1 MLYLSNQ
8 HYDSSSIQIL
18 KGLEAVRKRPGMY
31 IGSTD
36 SVGLHHLVWEILDN
50 AIDEAMNGYGKKI
63 ICTLEPDN
71 IISIEDFGRGVPIDT
86 HSTGE
91 STLKVIYTEL
101 HAGGKFSEMGGYKT
115 AGGLHGVGGSVVNAL
130 SSWMEVTVQRDG
142 RKVSMLFEEGGSKV
156 GKLKE
161 LEKSNQTGTKVR
173 FKPDPSIFPDLTF
186 NYQTI
191 SRRMEESA
199 YLLENISFEIIDQR
213 THPVKREMYQF
224 EDGLTSFLDLLC
236 LDKEVFGSKLLFK
249 GKSEQ
254 IEIACALQFTD
265 DYSETFVSYV
275 NLVRTRGGGSHEVGL
290 RTAITR
296 AINDYAR
303 KYSILKDKDSNFEG
317 SDIREGLVAI
327 ISVSIPESILQF
339 EGQTKDKLGTPQAR
353 TLVDSFIYEKL
364 TYVLEENRAFTLD
377 LIKKIQR
384 AQDAR
389 QAARRARD
397 DARQGKSRKNTEKIL
412 SGKLA
417 NAQTKNAKVN
427 ELFLVEGDSAGGSAK
442 QGRDSKFQA
451 ILPLRG
457 KVLNIERS
465 NQDRIYKN
473 EELNTIIHSIG
484 AGVGQDFDVTESN
497 YDKIIIMTD
506 ADDDGSHIQVLLL
519 TFFYRFMRPLF
530 EQGHIYIAQPP
541 LYRIYNSQESHYCYN
556 EAQLE
561 AHRQR
566 MKRYDIQRYKGLGEM
581 NASQLWETTMNP
593 TTRTLLKV
601 SIDDAHQVA
610 KTINTLMKDDASLR
624 REWIEENINF
634 DGIEQI

>member
-1 MLYLSNQ
+1 MSNKN
-8 HYDSSSIQIL
+8 YDSSSIQIL

-50 AIDEAMNGYGKKI
+50 AIDEAMNGFGNRI

-71 IISIEDFGRGVPIDT
+71 IISIEDFGRGVPIDK
-86 HSTGE
+86 HSSGE

-101 HAGGKFSEMGGYKT
+101 HAGGKFSEAGGYKT

-130 SSWMEVTVQRDG
+130 STWMEVIVQRDQ
-142 RKVSMLFEEGGSKV
+142 RKVMMRFEKGGTKV
-156 GKLKE
+156 SKLKE
-161 LEKSNQTGTKVR
+161 LGKSSQTGTKVR
-173 FKPDPSIFPDLTF
+173 FKPDPTIFNDLTF
-186 NYQTI
+186 SYQTI
-191 SRRMEESA
+191 ARRMEESA
-199 YLLENISFEIIDQR
+199 YLLENISFEIVDQR
-213 THPVKREMYQF
+213 VDPIKKEVYKF
-224 EDGLTSFLDLLC
+224 EDGLTAFVDVLC
-236 LDKEVFGSKLLFK
+236 SDKEVFGPKLIFK
-249 GKSEQ
+249 GKSEP

-290 RTAITR
+290 RMAITR

-303 KYSILKDKDSNFEG
+303 KYGILKEKDTNFEG
-317 SDIREGLVAI
+317 NDIREGLVAI
-327 ISVSIPESILQF
+327 LAVSIPESILQF

-353 TLVDSFIYEKL
+353 TLVDAFIYEKL
-364 TYVLEENRAFTLD
+364 TYILEENHNFTVD

-384 AQDAR
+384 AQEAR
-389 QAARRARD
+389 KAARKARD
-397 DARQGKSRKNTEKIL
+397 DARQGKSRKNSEKIL

-417 NAQTKNAKVN
+417 NAQTKNAKIN

-473 EELNTIIHSIG
+473 EELNTIIHTIG
-484 AGVGQDFDVTESN
+484 AGVGQDFEVDESN

-530 EQGHIYIAQPP
+530 EHGHIYIAQPP
-541 LYRIYNSQESHYCYN
+541 LYRIYNKSESHYCYS
-556 EAQLE
+556 EAELE
-561 AHRQR
+561 EHRQR

-593 TTRTLLKV
+593 LTRTLLKV

-610 KTINTLMKDDASLR
+610 KTIQTLMKDDASLR

-634 DGIEQI
+634 DGIEQV